1 MKDLAKRETEREK
14 TRRDPS
20 RNQNNEIMPISELE
34 WDDEGER
41 DERGMERESSEPKKK
56 REKSSS
62 RRKEREKRENSVR
75 ERNDILMERLIK
87 YYYFL

>member
-1 MKDLAKRETEREK
+1 MKDLAKREK

-20 RNQNNEIMPISELE
+20 RNQNDEIMPISELE

-62 RRKEREKRENSVR
+62 RRKERENSVR
-75 ERNDILMERLIK
+75 ERNDILMEMLIK
-87 YYYFL
+87 YY

>member
-20 RNQNNEIMPISELE
+20 WNQNDEIMPILE
-34 WDDEGER
+34 PERDDEGER

-62 RRKEREKRENSVR
+62 RRKERENSVR
-75 ERNDILMERLIK
+75 ERNDILMEMLIK
-87 YYYFL
+87 YY